1 MTAQTIAVPC
11 PCGGY
16 VLTLAPDKPPL
27 GARAAFT
34 CPACGERRTFVRTE
48 TGARFEGQER
58 PAPPA
63 ATLGSTGPAAPSPGA
78 ATARPGEGS
87 AATPA
92 AGPQAATTADGPAR
106 AVAATPTAE
115 PLPEPTPVPPGRR
128 LAMTGLPESP
138 DPAWGRA
145 VAEAFPPPLWHVL
158 PVAGDPRQ
166 ILADVRFHR
175 PAVIL
180 AGEGPAGAALL
191 AAAASL
197 PGRAREAITVLA
209 IGNAPEGDPLAA
221 FRAGA
226 DATLARADTAGAAAR
241 LADALAR
248 RQAQP
253 SLFAA
258 S

>member
-1 MTAQTIAVPC
+1 MTGQETVVPC

-27 GARAAFT
+27 GGRAAFT
-34 CPACGERRTFVRTE
+34 CPACGQRRTFVRTE
-48 TGARFEGQER
+48 TGAVFEERER

-63 ATLGSTGPAAPSPGA
+63 
-78 ATARPGEGS
+78 
-87 AATPA
+87 
-92 AGPQAATTADGPAR
+92 
-106 AVAATPTAE
+106 AE

-128 LAMTGLPESP
+128 LAMTGLSESP
-138 DPAWGRA
+138 DPAWGQA
-145 VAEAFPPPLWHVL
+145 VAEAFPAPLWHVL

>member
-1 MTAQTIAVPC
+1 MTGQETVVPC

-27 GARAAFT
+27 GGRAAFT
-34 CPACGERRTFVRTE
+34 CPACGERRTFTRTE
-48 TGARFEGQER
+48 TGAVFEERER
-58 PAPPA
+58 PAPPEA
-63 ATLGSTGPAAPSPGA
+63 GPSVAPS
-78 ATARPGEGS
+78 
-87 AATPA
+87 
-92 AGPQAATTADGPAR
+92 
-106 AVAATPTAE
+106 AVAAVPPAAE
-115 PLPEPTPVPPGRR
+115 SRAAVPPAAESLPEPTPVPPGRR
-128 LAMTGLPESP
+128 LAMTGLSEGL

-158 PVAGDPRQ
+158 PVADDPRQ

-180 AGEGPAGAALL
+180 AGQGPAGAALL